1 MEFQRKVD
9 QSCQEAL
16 CKSSPLKPILIRAIS
31 ERRAALQAIINDLTE
46 GTVSPTKI
54 DVLLSQEAEKV
65 SLQLL
70 KEGNLSKRDALAAS
84 EKVIFS
90 LARNLL

>member
-1 MEFQRKVD
+1 MEFHRKVD

-31 ERRAALQAIINDLTE
+31 ERRATLQAIINDLTE
-46 GTVSPTKI
+46 GAVSPTKM

-84 EKVIFS
+84 EKAIFT

>member
-1 MEFQRKVD
+1 MEFHRKVD

-31 ERRAALQAIINDLTE
+31 ERRASLQAIINDLTQ
-46 GTVSPTKI
+46 GAVSPTKM

-84 EKVIFS
+84 EKAIFT

>member
-1 MEFQRKVD
+1 MEFKRKVD

-31 ERRAALQAIINDLTE
+31 ERRATLQAIINDLTE
-46 GTVSPTKI
+46 GAVSPTKI
-54 DVLLSQEAEKV
+54 DVLLSREAEKV

-84 EKVIFS
+84 EKAIFT

>member
-1 MEFQRKVD
+1 MEFHRKVD

-31 ERRAALQAIINDLTE
+31 ERRASLQTIINDLTQ
-46 GTVSPTKI
+46 GAVSPTKM

-84 EKVIFS
+84 EKAIFT

>member
-1 MEFQRKVD
+1 MEFHRKVD

-31 ERRAALQAIINDLTE
+31 ERRASLQAIINDLTE
-46 GTVSPTKI
+46 GAVSPTKM

-84 EKVIFS
+84 EKAIFT

>member
-1 MEFQRKVD
+1 M
-9 QSCQEAL
+9 
-16 CKSSPLKPILIRAIS
+16 
-31 ERRAALQAIINDLTE
+31 QAIINDLTE
-46 GTVSPTKI
+46 GAVSPTKM

-84 EKVIFS
+84 EKVIFT